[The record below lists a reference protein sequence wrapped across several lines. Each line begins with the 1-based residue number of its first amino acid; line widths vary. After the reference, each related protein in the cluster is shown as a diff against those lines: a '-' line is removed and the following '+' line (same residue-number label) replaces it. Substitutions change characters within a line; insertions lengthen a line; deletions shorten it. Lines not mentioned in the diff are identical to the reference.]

1 MDIQLAQLV
10 NDVEGNLCNV
20 KLTYNSGEVLYV
32 PLDNANRHYQEY
44 LEWVADGG
52 VPEEADTPEEAE

>member
-44 LEWVADGG
+44 LEWVAEGN
-52 VPEEADTPEEAE
+52 EPEEAE